1 MSARESIEHLRAAV
15 AAARDG
21 RALANEI
28 RERVEQLNCSLAD
41 AAALGL
47 KVECQIAETHLNALE
62 DRGVRVPAWRLK
74 CCIYQELGK

>member
-15 AAARDG
+15 TAARDG

-28 RERVEQLNCSLAD
+28 QERVEQLNGCLAD

-47 KVECQIAETHLNALE
+47 KIECQVAETHLNALE
-62 DRGVRVPAWRLK
+62 DRDARVPVWRVK
-74 CCIYQELGK
+74 CCVYQELGK